1 MKKYKQTILFMLRDT
16 IQTVDDV
23 AEELGV
29 SKSVAQSQL
38 DELVADK
45 LISATVLYP
54 IRYTSNYEGMAIQ
67 VHQMDYDTK
76 DDIQKI
82 TDVQVRRNS
91 FDTLFFAKSYFLLD
105 GVETRCYVVETDDV
119 SALIEYV
126 DADEKMVELLLDS
139 VKQVYFR

>member
-67 VHQMDYDTK
+67 VHQMDYESPSL
-76 DDIQKI
+76 
-82 TDVQVRRNS
+82 RS
-91 FDTLFFAKSYFLLD
+91 WM
-105 GVETRCYVVETDDV
+105 C
-119 SALIEYV
+119 IE
-126 DADEKMVELLLDS
+126 
-139 VKQVYFR
+139 